1 MKLATLLTFASLA
14 TTITSQDF
22 TSANDEEISICETNT
37 NDRELVNSSK
47 ARRLESVQGQLYHA
61 EGWLTIDQL

>member
-22 TSANDEEISICETNT
+22 TSANDEEISICETNVRYHHL
-37 NDRELVNSSK
+37 DRICIDKDTAS
-47 ARRLESVQGQLYHA
+47 
-61 EGWLTIDQL
+61 LTMD